1 MIDKQIAF
9 DLPLPWTGKRFETCR
24 IAPINFLVGPNG
36 SGKSQFA
43 LALQSYLQDARL
55 LGTDRLSRME
65 RANSLNAYFGDHFA
79 AGLAKSHF
87 SQLKKAGYEGSG
99 IDTVVLLEERM
110 DLRIQVEAT
119 LSHLFNRTI
128 SIEWDSGNLVAQATL
143 GDSGASYRLDRD
155 ECHGIKELLVLLTQL
170 YDDQHT
176 YLIID
181 EPELN
186 LHPQYQ
192 AFFMQELRKVSG
204 DPGDGSRKKIVFL
217 ITHSPFMLDFQSA
230 DDVKAV
236 ISFDLEHSVPRQLP
250 DLDQNATLRLSSIIP
265 RLNVHHKQLFFSD
278 NPVFVEGILD
288 AQFIGSLQNARDVS
302 VAAAGSCIID
312 AGGCEEVNRYLELC
326 LALGKQ
332 AHFVYDLDSLFNGN
346 LRACIKDDGTVQNFL
361 ADAGVGKDFAKYCG
375 ELDRKLTNLIDR
387 VLIAAP
393 PSSPLDRLVEF
404 LHSLGGREEWTSKQ
418 WARARVALLTAISR
432 FRSSAVSLLSPADV
446 NDVEGRLSRI
456 ASALSQKNVH
466 LLTGGTLERYLP
478 AYTADPYKLEDDYK
492 RRAVNDEMAYLAN
505 GATEQGLRE
514 RYGAIYEAV
523 CELPTKT
530 HVDVDLVLRGY
541 LSRYIHDLQAGIIAH
556 PKWELKQIQAHLARV
571 QGAAA
576 KVFTLQ
582 QFSRCGDGG
591 FQAVV
596 QIAGMLGQGPR
607 QVNVDHQTNA
617 GMGQFRIDSA

>member
-204 DPGDGSRKKIVFL
+204 DPEDGSRKKIVFL

-361 ADAGVGKDFAKYCG
+361 ADAGVGNDFAKYCG